1 MPLGLPFFY
10 FPAQIKINKK
20 KNGDNM
26 SLYQTGGD
34 LKTSAPNFKVCC
46 LKNKQLKWR

>member
-1 MPLGLPFFY
+1 MARGSIRVKR
-10 FPAQIKINKK
+10 QDINKK